1 MLGRMSLLFDS
12 FWRAVI
18 YCMRPR
24 VMVLS
29 VLPLLL
35 MGGLFLGLGYLYWNT
50 ATEGIRQWLGGAAW
64 LGTMS
69 SWLMSMGVG
78 TLENLL
84 APLLLVVVV
93 TPVVVVASLLVVSL
107 LMMPALTDLV
117 AKKRFPLLE
126 RLRGG
131 SVIASLWWSFTS
143 TLLALIAMLV
153 SVPLWLI
160 PPLLLIVPPLIWGWL
175 TYRVMAFDALAEHA
189 SREEREEI
197 FNRHRWP
204 LLGIGVF
211 CGYLGAAP
219 SVMWASGVAFVVL
232 APLMV
237 PLAIWVYTL
246 VFALSSL
253 WFAHYC
259 LAALQALRG
268 ERAVDRRARSS
279 DILVANPMPL
289 SLEHDRP

>member
-35 MGGLFLGLGYLYWNT
+35 MGGLFLGLGYLYWDA

-64 LGTMS
+64 LGTVS

-117 AKKRFPLLE
+117 AEKRFPVLE

-131 SVIASLWWSFTS
+131 SMIASLWWSFTS
-143 TLLALIAMLV
+143 TLLALIAMVV

-197 FNRHRWP
+197 FSRHRWP

-219 SVMWASGVAFVVL
+219 SVMWASGVAFVGL

-237 PLAIWVYTL
+237 PLAIWVYML

-253 WFAHYC
+253 WFSHYC
-259 LAALQALRG
+259 LGALQALRG
-268 ERAVDRRARSS
+268 ERAVDWRARSN
-279 DILVANPMPL
+279 DMLVANPMPL